1 MKMSGLR
8 VDVCANCGIESGD
21 AVKLKDCTACR
32 LVKYCSVDCQ
42 RAHRKR
48 HKKTCKQRAAELKD
62 ERLYGQGHERPEG
75 DFCPICTLPIPMP
88 IKNHSGFYICC
99 MKRVCHGCVVAAA
112 KRGIVDCPFCRT
124 SAAALGDDAL
134 IPQLQKRADAKD
146 PTALEALGEQYSYG
160 KCGLEKD
167 VPRAIELWS
176 EAAGLG
182 SQNAHFYLGIRYFEG
197 DGVPRDAAKVVYHW
211 EKAAMQGHVKARHNL
226 GSHEHR
232 NGNYERAVRH
242 WLISAKMGCE
252 KSLESMKGMFVGG
265 IATKQQYTDALKG
278 YQIALEEVKSLDRD
292 VAVEEIASLKFTA
305 G

>member
-1 MKMSGLR
+1 MSASAEI
-8 VDVCANCGIESGD
+8 CANCAAVASD
-21 AVKLKDCTACR
+21 AVNLKYCTACR
-32 LVKYCSVDCQ
+32 LVKYCGVDCQ
-42 RAHRKR
+42 RAHRR
-48 HKKTCKQRAAELKD
+48 QHKKACKQRAAELKD
-62 ERLYGQGHERPEG
+62 ERLYGQGCERPEG
-75 DFCPICTLPIPMP
+75 HICPICTLPIPLPM
-88 IKNHSGFYICC
+88 NEHSGFYICC
-99 MKRVCHGCVVAAA
+99 TKRVCYGCVVAAG
-112 KRGIVDCPFCRT
+112 KRDIFDCPFCRT
-124 SAAALGDDAL
+124 PALEDEAIL
-134 IPQLQKRADAKD
+134 LAKLQKRADAKD
-146 PTALEALGEQYSYG
+146 PTALEALGEQYGTG

-182 SQNAHFYLGIRYFEG
+182 SQDSHFNLGIRYFEG